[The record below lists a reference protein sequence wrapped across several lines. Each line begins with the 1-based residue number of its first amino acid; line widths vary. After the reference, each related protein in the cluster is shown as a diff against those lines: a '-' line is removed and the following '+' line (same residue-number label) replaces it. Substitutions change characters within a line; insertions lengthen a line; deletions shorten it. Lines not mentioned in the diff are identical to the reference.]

1 MMGMA
6 MPKDDKV
13 RHLLMGIQ
21 MPSLQT
27 AVLFVHSSP
36 AFRNNF
42 DAAVDSIMMPRKGPF
57 LKSHQQLLKM
67 VSTQNRLLVKAIKAT
82 KEAEVGKEAVVT
94 KRTWF
99 YQGCSHGHGRG
110 SGRGQGEP

>member
-36 AFRNNF
+36 ASRNNF
-42 DAAVDSIMMPRKGPF
+42 DAAVDSITMVVETIKDSTERPF
-57 LKSHQQLLKM
+57 S
-67 VSTQNRLLVKAIKAT
+67 
-82 KEAEVGKEAVVT
+82 
-94 KRTWF
+94 
-99 YQGCSHGHGRG
+99 
-110 SGRGQGEP
+110 